1 MRRKSDIKIID
12 FILIQVISFLIVL
25 TFNYKYIGI
34 LMNLSIY
41 DDRNKVFIIC
51 TQVISIIILL
61 LYLGISID
69 DIKKSYIDF
78 KEKLDIKEIIGRYI
92 NSIMLSLGVTLLL
105 ISIAMLTYKPY
116 ENSLLTSSGDPIY
129 TGNIII
135 VIVSVAIIGP
145 ILEEIIFRKVL
156 FISISKKYNYK
167 IGILIS
173 SILFGI
179 GHSIDKSILASL
191 FGGVL
196 CILYIKYENI
206 LIPIFLHII
215 NNSMSIV
222 LKLPQESKINK
233 NIDMTTSTIHMYLI
247 LGLVITTLSVYY
259 YIRFINLN
267 KKYIK

>member
-12 FILIQVISFLIVL
+12 FILIQVISFVIMLI
-25 TFNYKYIGI
+25 FNYKYIGI
-34 LMNLSIY
+34 LINLSIY

-51 TQVISIIILL
+51 TQVVSIIILL
-61 LYLGISID
+61 LYLGISIT

-92 NSIMLSLGVTLLL
+92 NSIMLSSGTTLLL

-116 ENSLLTSSGDPIY
+116 ENILLTSSSDTIY

-135 VIVSVAIIGP
+135 MIVSVVIIGP

-156 FISISKKYNYK
+156 FINISKKYNYK

-179 GHSIDKSILASL
+179 GHSIYTSIFASL
-191 FGGVL
+191 FGVVL
-196 CILYIKYENI
+196 CILYIKYKNI
-206 LIPIFLHII
+206 LIPIFLHVI
-215 NNSMSIV
+215 NNSMSMV
-222 LKLPQESKINK
+222 LKIPQKYNINTSI
-233 NIDMTTSTIHMYLI
+233 NINALTIHMYLI
-247 LGLVITTLSVYY
+247 LGLVIISLSVYY